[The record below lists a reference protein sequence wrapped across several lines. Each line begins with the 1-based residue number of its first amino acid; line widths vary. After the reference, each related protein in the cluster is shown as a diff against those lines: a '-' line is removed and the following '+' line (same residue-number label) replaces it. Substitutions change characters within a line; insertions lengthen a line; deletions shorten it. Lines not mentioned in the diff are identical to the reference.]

1 MNEKTE
7 EYKKRL
13 ADLYE
18 KMRIHKSG
26 QEDKIYIWEA
36 EKEKKYHTMQD
47 ILDKRRAERT
57 VSINIKDV
65 LGKFTPEQL
74 IDAIGVEK
82 VEAILRSRK
91 LVKIQNK
98 LKKK

>member
-1 MNEKTE
+1 MNEHADVLKQ
-7 EYKKRL
+7 RL
-13 ADLYE
+13 KDLYDQM
-18 KMRIHKSG
+18 KIHKSG
-26 QEDKIYIWEA
+26 QEDKIYIWDV

-47 ILDKRRAERT
+47 ILDKRKAQRT

-65 LGKFTPEQL
+65 LEKFTPEQL

>member
-1 MNEKTE
+1 MKIDKFGNDDYTWTE
-7 EYKKRL
+7 
-13 ADLYE
+13 
-18 KMRIHKSG
+18 I
-26 QEDKIYIWEA
+26 
-36 EKEKKYHTMQD
+36 KEKKYHTMQD
-47 ILDKRRAERT
+47 ILDQRKAQRT

-65 LGKFTPEQL
+65 LEKFTPEQL

-82 VEAILRSRK
+82 VEVILRSRK